1 MPDNDKRRKQF
12 LTFIVVSYGLIL
24 VISMIVGLTTYFSG
38 MNIIPIITLGII
50 CPMIY
55 SVWNCIITNWVSYN
69 KESMMLEYSLIKFL
83 VSIGFIL
90 LMVQI
95 GVNWL
100 HLNQTSY
107 VLTLV
112 GGWFMFHTIEAFY
125 ASVLIT
131 KRKLFR
137 KALK

>member
-1 MPDNDKRRKQF
+1 MPDNDKRGKQF
-12 LTFIVVSYGLIL
+12 SAFIAISYGLIL
-24 VISMIVGLTTYFSG
+24 AISILVALTTYFSG
-38 MNIIPIITLGII
+38 LNIIPIITLGII
-50 CPMIY
+50 CPMLY
-55 SVWNCIITNWVSYN
+55 SVWNCIITNWIAHN
-69 KESMMLEYSLIKFL
+69 KESIMLEYNLVKFL
-83 VSIGFIL
+83 ISIGFIL

-100 HLNQTSY
+100 HLNQISY

-112 GGWFMFHTIEAFY
+112 GFWFVFHMIEAFY
-125 ASVLIT
+125 ASILIT